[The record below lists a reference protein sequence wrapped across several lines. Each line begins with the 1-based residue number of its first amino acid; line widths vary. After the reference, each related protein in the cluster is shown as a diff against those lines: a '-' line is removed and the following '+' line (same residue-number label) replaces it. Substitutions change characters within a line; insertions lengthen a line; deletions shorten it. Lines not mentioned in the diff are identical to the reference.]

1 MVVLEH
7 LQNQSAVTVVTAV
20 SIISL
25 SRLNSKAHK
34 EKTEA
39 VSRDPRLYCHVVT
52 PAHTYLAIDGLDL
65 LQGGQHK
72 HSCLA
77 HPRLGLAQDIH
88 TQNGLGNTL
97 MLD

>member
-1 MVVLEH
+1 MLVLEQ
-7 LQNQSAVTVVTAV
+7 LQNKSAVTMMTTV
-20 SIISL
+20 SKSL
-25 SRLNSKAHK
+25 LPRLNSKAHK
-34 EKTEA
+34 EKMEA
-39 VSRDPRLYCHVVT
+39 VSRDCHMVT
-52 PAHTYLAIDGLDL
+52 LAHTYLAIDGLDL

-88 TQNGLGNTL
+88 TQNGLGYAL

>member
-1 MVVLEH
+1 M
-7 LQNQSAVTVVTAV
+7 
-20 SIISL
+20 
-25 SRLNSKAHK
+25 
-34 EKTEA
+34 EA
-39 VSRDPRLYCHVVT
+39 VSFMSPKAILSHVT
-52 PAHTYLAIDGLDL
+52 LPQKRAHIYLAIDGLDL

-77 HPRLGLAQDIH
+77 HPRFGLAQDIH